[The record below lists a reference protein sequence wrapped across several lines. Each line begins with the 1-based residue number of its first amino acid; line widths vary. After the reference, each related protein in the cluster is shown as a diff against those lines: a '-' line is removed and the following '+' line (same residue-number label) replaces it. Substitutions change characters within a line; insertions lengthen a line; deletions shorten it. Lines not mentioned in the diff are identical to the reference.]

1 MSEGVLG
8 FDNSGPSCCLSI
20 ERQKT
25 VLNVVFKG
33 VHSGGVEGVSWSCK
47 RAIFVM
53 SGLFLHNCIIPF
65 SLNCIDVLRCCGYF
79 LTVNMNMNIEY
90 SDPRF

>member
-8 FDNSGPSCCLSI
+8 VDNSGPSCCLSI

-33 VHSGGVEGVSWSCK
+33 VHSGGVEGVSWSCTVK
-47 RAIFVM
+47 
-53 SGLFLHNCIIPF
+53 GLFLSCP
-65 SLNCIDVLRCCGYF
+65 GYF
-79 LTVNMNMNIEY
+79 CTTVSFLSHLTVQICYAIMDIY
-90 SDPRF
+90 